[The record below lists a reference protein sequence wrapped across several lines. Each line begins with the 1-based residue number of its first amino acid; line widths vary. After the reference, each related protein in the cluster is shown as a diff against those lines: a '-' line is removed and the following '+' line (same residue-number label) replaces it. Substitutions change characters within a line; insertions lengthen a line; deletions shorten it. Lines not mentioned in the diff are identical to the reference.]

1 MWQGDSTGESIR
13 NCPVNTTVR
22 KGGGGAP
29 DTELGFL
36 CSLWKS

>member
-29 DTELGFL
+29 DAELGFL
-36 CSLWKS
+36 CSLWRP